1 MKSKNIFIRQV
12 LFFFLAAGN
21 IMIVLSQSSSLKEI
35 SGYVTHDKIPL
46 KNVNVYVQD
55 ANQKVV
61 TDGKGFYSIE
71 AGERDVIQ
79 YSFIGMRPV
88 AIMVEDVTDFL
99 NIKMSKKVSD
109 LDEVLVQGNGNEKNF
124 IRKKRRRPKVSIA
137 YGKIDKRSFSNR
149 AQIIEG
155 KDLWLGSRN
164 VTEAIQNQLA
174 FAGYASL
181 GIRPTGTIFGKTT
194 PIYDIDG
201 IIFNDNPPHVDL
213 YDVDFV
219 AILRSVGATTLYGMR
234 GAAGV
239 IVVRTKG
246 ASKTGEV
253 EDLAYTNRS
262 KYKYDALPYKYT
274 TSRSK
279 YLDNF
284 KSVADRELYNTYQRM
299 VTNYKSSPSFYL
311 DVADFFRKEK
321 KNKKLALKVLK
332 DMQEEFDKNPEALKA
347 LAYTYEHFGEKK
359 QAIEVY
365 YRIAYLRASYTQ
377 SFRDLANAYTK
388 NKQYKEGWDMYLRYL
403 QRGNKLKEKG
413 IEQMVYNEMH
423 SLYSQKKDI
432 AKIKETFIPKSNKE
446 DLESD
451 LRVVFEW
458 NTSEA
463 EFAFEFVDP
472 NLNAFTYEHSLSKNS
487 ERIADQK
494 AKGYSSEEFF
504 VHDMKNGNWLI
515 NMTYLGNKKYQ
526 PTYLKATVYKN
537 WGRKNQTQEI
547 KVFKLS
553 DLGNKTQLFTFN
565 SAISTAIS
573 SNLKPGKD

>member
-1 MKSKNIFIRQV
+1 MIPSKYSFFKIFFCLIIFTNSTLV
-12 LFFFLAAGN
+12 FG
-21 IMIVLSQSSSLKEI
+21 QSDAMNKI
-35 SGYVTHDKIPL
+35 TGHVTYNNKPL
-46 KNVNVYVQD
+46 QNVNVFVKNTNRKATTDDKGQYYID
-55 ANQKVV
+55 ASEK
-61 TDGKGFYSIE
+61 E
-71 AGERDVIQ
+71 VIQ
-79 YSFIGMRPV
+79 YSFVGMTPV
-88 AIMVEDVTDFL
+88 EIMVEDVTNFL
-99 NIKMSKKVSD
+99 NIKMDKEVSG
-109 LDEVLVQGNGNEKNF
+109 LDEVVVQGNGDKDENTIVSK
-124 IRKKRRRPKVSIA
+124 KKQKRRFKFTGA
-137 YGKIDKRSFSNR
+137 YGQFDIRSFPHSV
-149 AQIIEG
+149 QVIEG
-155 KDLWLGSRN
+155 KDLWLGSRDI
-164 VTEAIQNQLA
+164 VEAIQNQMA
-174 FAGYASL
+174 VGFGT
-181 GIRPTGTIFGKTT
+181 RRTGTIMGKTT

-284 KSVADRELYNTYQRM
+284 KSVADKELYNTYQRM

-332 DMQEEFDKNPEALKA
+332 DMEEEFDKNPEALKA

-573 SNLKPGKD
+573 SN